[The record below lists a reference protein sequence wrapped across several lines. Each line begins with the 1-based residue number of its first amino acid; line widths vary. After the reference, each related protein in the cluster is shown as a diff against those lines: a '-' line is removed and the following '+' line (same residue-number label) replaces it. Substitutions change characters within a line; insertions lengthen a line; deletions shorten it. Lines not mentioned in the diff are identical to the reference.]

1 MEIPPELQPMVIIA
15 ELYASLFLKV
25 LENLFPERQLQNLS
39 DDERRIIQ
47 NETDLL
53 LARSRWRLQSD
64 VFRPVLTMPSPTE
77 PKIPNET
84 VPGSPTSSGDH
95 VKPPGLYL

>member
-1 MEIPPELQPMVIIA
+1 MEIPPELQATIIIA

-25 LENLFPERQLQNLS
+25 LENLFPERKLQNLS

-53 LARSRWRLQSD
+53 LARSRWRLHSGA
-64 VFRPVLTMPSPTE
+64 FRPVFEMPSPTE
-77 PKIPNET
+77 PKTPDGT
-84 VPGSPTSSGDH
+84 VPGPVPNSGEH